1 MILDFVNEKV
11 KSYLKIIVHQ
21 LYSTPLMGMLQTQ
34 DVCLLLLLFFFQ
46 YWKVN
51 KPLEMYYALSKTT
64 AELTSF
70 LSLFQVCSRTVREQR
85 KKLLYV

>member
-51 KPLEMYYALSKTT
+51 KPLEMYYALSKPQQ
-64 AELTSF
+64 S
-70 LSLFQVCSRTVREQR
+70 
-85 KKLLYV
+85 